1 MRLLPNP
8 PGIRFHPRRA
18 GESVQ
23 NRMPGVAMNRPLF
36 PQVRRGDIYYVDF
49 GNQPGSV
56 VHGMRP
62 AMVIQNDVGNRHAP
76 TLIVAAITTEIKK
89 LRQPTHVLLGTQFG
103 LPQESMLL
111 LDQVATI
118 DKTMLQN
125 YIGTADAEFLRKVD
139 RALSISV
146 GVRPI
151 RFSKRQWR
159 HRKVNCSERP
169 VIPNGT

>member
-1 MRLLPNP
+1 M
-8 PGIRFHPRRA
+8 
-18 GESVQ
+18 Q
-23 NRMPGVAMNRPLF
+23 NGMPGVAMNRPLF

-56 VHGMRP
+56 VHGIRP

-89 LRQPTHVLLGTQFG
+89 LRQPTHVLLGSQFG

-111 LDQVATI
+111 LEQVATI
-118 DKTMLQN
+118 DKTMLQSH
-125 YIGTADAEFLRKVD
+125 IGTADAEFLRKVD

-151 RFSKRQWR
+151 RFPKRSRR
-159 HRKVNCSERP
+159 HRNAKYPERS
-169 VIPNGT
+169 VIPNGS